1 MRWEPVGLVASG
13 ALLGAGALLV
23 IKRPRVAVR
32 WSRWLTLG
40 VALLCA
46 TAVAS
51 GIAVQL
57 RQGPGPSAVQVETPF
72 HRPHVLASY
81 ALVWVMWLALFIAV
95 PVTIE
100 RVVRTRRWWWMLHL
114 LLAGAVLVFT
124 LLSVF
129 TAHLALHVDGGAVLS
144 PSGYL
149 RFRVLHTVAF
159 PVLALVTAV
168 AWALAGHSFL
178 RSLGPPQE

>member
-1 MRWEPVGLVASG
+1 MPELANLPRAHTELTVRWEPVGLVASG

-23 IKRPRVAVR
+23 IKKPRVAVR

-57 RQGPGPSAVQVETPF
+57 RQGPGPRAVQVETPF

-81 ALVWVMWLALFIAV
+81 
-95 PVTIE
+95 
-100 RVVRTRRWWWMLHL
+100 
-114 LLAGAVLVFT
+114 
-124 LLSVF
+124 LSVF

-159 PVLALVTAV
+159 PALALVTAV